1 MPPEVFLSNILE
13 EILDNPENIKIN
25 KITDELWILLEI
37 EVKKSDISSLIWKD
51 WKTINSLKHLIRAY
65 WFKRKERINLK
76 IIEK

>member
-1 MPPEVFLSNILE
+1 MPPEIFLSNILE
-13 EILDNPENIKIN
+13 EILDNPENIKIK
-25 KITDELWILLEI
+25 KIVDELWVLLEI

-51 WKTINSLKHLIRAY
+51 WKTINSLKHLIRIY